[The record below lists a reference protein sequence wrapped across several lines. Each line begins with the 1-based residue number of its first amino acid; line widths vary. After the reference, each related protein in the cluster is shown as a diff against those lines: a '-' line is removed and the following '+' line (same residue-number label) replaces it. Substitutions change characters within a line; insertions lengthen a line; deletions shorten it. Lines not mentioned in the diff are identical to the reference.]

1 MLNFFNVERKILKMR
16 SILYV
21 LCIAA
26 FSSNVIAQKQTLEEN
41 IGAKT
46 YETIKNTQG
55 FYDNEE
61 LLALVTKVGKKI
73 EAELENN
80 DLDFTYHLVDVVEP
94 NAFATGGGY
103 VFVTRGLLALL
114 KTEDELAC
122 VMAHEITHVT
132 ENHVRKT
139 MYRNILPAIL
149 QIPGNIIGLITPN
162 VGNIINMP
170 IEDISN
176 TINSGFDREQEKQA
190 DKIGMELAAKAGY
203 NPVEFVNIL
212 NRLQET
218 VDLLTG
224 VKPAKNIFDDHP
236 MTSKRVKILK
246 KEYKNLEGT
255 DNKPI
260 SVIEKLDGLL
270 VGQNAQQ
277 GLIED
282 NFFVH
287 PVLDFAIQF
296 PEGFVLQNT
305 PVALTGTTEDKKS
318 VMILSADGNNSS
330 IFQAAQDYED
340 MISENPN
347 IEVIKSGETKLNSF
361 NATVVESTETTKSGK
376 NYYISTW
383 IELSAY
389 DVILNIVGGTDS
401 RMWVEKIEESI
412 ATFSPLTWEIKKN
425 ITEPVI
431 RIEQGKDES
440 LKEFAV
446 RKNPQIAKLIV
457 VINGKED
464 ENVEGSSLKYIDMR
478 PFFR

>member
-1 MLNFFNVERKILKMR
+1 MLNFFNVKRKILKMR
-16 SILYV
+16 RILYV
-21 LCIAA
+21 LVVTV
-26 FSSNVIAQKQTLEEN
+26 FSGNVWAQKPTLEEN
-41 IGAKT
+41 IGART

-61 LLALVTKVGKKI
+61 LLTLVTKVGEKI
-73 EAELENN
+73 EAQLENN
-80 DLDFTYHLVDVVEP
+80 EIDFTYHLVDVVEP

-149 QIPGNIIGLITPN
+149 EIPGNIIGLITPN
-162 VGNIINMP
+162 VGHIINMP

-203 NPVEFVNIL
+203 NPIEFVNIL

-236 MTSKRVKILK
+236 MTSKRVKLLK
-246 KEYKNLEGT
+246 KEYKNLQGT
-255 DNKPI
+255 DNEPI
-260 SVIEKLDGLL
+260 SVVEKLDGLL

-277 GLIED
+277 GLIEG

-296 PEGFVLQNT
+296 PEGFELQNT
-305 PVALTGTTEDKKS
+305 PVALTGTSKDKKS
-318 VMILSADGNNSS
+318 VMMISADGKNTS
-330 IFQAAQDYED
+330 IFQAAQDYENK
-340 MISENPN
+340 ISNNPS
-347 IEVIKSGETKLNSF
+347 IQIIKSGETKINSF
-361 NATVVESTETTKSGK
+361 NATVVESAETTKSGT

-389 DVILNIVGGTDS
+389 DVILNIVGGANS
-401 RMWVEKIEESI
+401 RMLTDKIEQSI

-425 ITEPVI
+425 IAEPVI
-431 RIEQGKDES
+431 RIEKGQDES
-440 LKEFAV
+440 LKDFAV

-457 VINGKED
+457 VINGEED
-464 ENVEGSSLKYIDMR
+464 ENVNGSTLKYIDMR